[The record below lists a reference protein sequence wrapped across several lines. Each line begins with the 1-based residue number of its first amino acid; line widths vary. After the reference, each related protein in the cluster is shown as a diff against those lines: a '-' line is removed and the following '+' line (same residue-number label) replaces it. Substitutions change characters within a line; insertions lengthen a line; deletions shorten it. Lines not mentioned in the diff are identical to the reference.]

1 MELFERVRYLA
12 RLAKDAGDSLAE
24 QIGVNQNTFNGYLSL
39 KRQDNLWPL
48 LDKMLALHPKLSR
61 NWLYFGEPPIVT
73 ADNPDN
79 ETQQRLLDELGHAR
93 QRVID
98 LEGQI
103 AALHTAL
110 EAQSEA
116 LAAHKALSA
125 SLQHPIPSALQ
136 KPAQAALGKA
146 LPKPFPDF

>member
-48 LDKMLALHPKLSR
+48 LDKILATHPELSR
-61 NWLYFGEPPIVT
+61 NWLYFGERPIVT

-79 ETQQRLLDELGHAR
+79 ETQQRLLDELGHAK
-93 QRVID
+93 QRVAD

-103 AALHTAL
+103 QALHTAL
-110 EAQSEA
+110 DAQNEA

-125 SLQHPIPSALQ
+125 FVF
-136 KPAQAALGKA
+136 GKER
-146 LPKPFPDF
+146 KTT